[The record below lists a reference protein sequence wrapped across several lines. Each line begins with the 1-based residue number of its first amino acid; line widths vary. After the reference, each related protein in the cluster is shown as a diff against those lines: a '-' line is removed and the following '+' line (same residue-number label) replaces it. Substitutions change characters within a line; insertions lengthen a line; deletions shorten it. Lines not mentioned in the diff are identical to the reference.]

1 MFHPKSIPHQE
12 CAVSPLCIAVPAE
25 DGLVKL
31 SLNSTRRNECS
42 IGRRIGWYVDAAV
55 APRLFPTLA
64 VRLAAAAQAD
74 TDRASGRLL
83 GRALRGVVA
92 SPVRVPP
99 IQASLSI
106 RT

>member
-1 MFHPKSIPHQE
+1 MFHPKSIPDQE
-12 CAVSPLCIAVPAE
+12 CAVSRLCIAVPAE

-42 IGRRIGWYVDAAV
+42 VGRRHRMVSRCCGGPAAV
-55 APRLFPTLA
+55 PNAR
-64 VRLAAAAQAD
+64 VRLAATAQAD

-99 IQASLSI
+99 IQASI
-106 RT
+106 R

>member
-1 MFHPKSIPHQE
+1 MFHPKSIPDQE
-12 CAVSPLCIAVPAE
+12 WAVSPLCIAVPAE

-42 IGRRIGWYVDAAV
+42 VGRHRMVGRCWV

-64 VRLAAAAQAD
+64 VRLAAAARAD

-99 IQASLSI
+99 IQASI
-106 RT
+106 R

>member
-31 SLNSTRRNECS
+31 SLNSTRRNGCS
-42 IGRRIGWYVDAAV
+42 VGRRHRMVCRCCRGPAAV
-55 APRLFPTLA
+55 PALA

-92 SPVRVPP
+92 SPARVPP
-99 IQASLSI
+99 IQASI
-106 RT
+106 R